1 MANQPTRLERATLTI
16 RGANGF
22 GLLRLEMCGMTIR
35 VRLKARHCKTLRAY
49 ATARKEDASGGVEEV
64 FEGVRTNGE
73 IGSIYAGQGDY
84 EFPYTPG
91 PEAVKAYR
99 SQIANRIRI
108 AMPKGIKPPCM
119 FETRRSVGTRIAV
132 DLEVVDLIN
141 EKASA

>member
-1 MANQPTRLERATLTI
+1 M

-22 GLLRLEMCGMTIR
+22 GLLRLEMCGMTIK

-49 ATARKEDASGGVEEV
+49 ATARKQDASGGVEDV
-64 FEGVRTNGE
+64 FEGVRTNEE
-73 IGSIYAGQGDY
+73 IGSIYADQDNH

-91 PEAVKAYR
+91 PDAVKAYR
-99 SQIANRIRI
+99 SQIANRIRA

-132 DLEVVDLIN
+132 DLEVVDLTDQN
-141 EKASA
+141 GSA